1 MSFNCLLASTIRIIV
16 PLMTSFFFLW
26 LLLKF
31 PFIFSLEQ
39 LIMMFLGVF
48 SLYLSY
54 LGFTELLVSVVMS
67 FISFGKSR
75 DIISLNIPSLHSF
88 FPLPELQNTG

>member
-1 MSFNCLLASTIRIIV
+1 
-16 PLMTSFFFLW
+16 
-26 LLLKF
+26 
-31 PFIFSLEQ
+31 
-39 LIMMFLGVF
+39 MMFLGVF

-54 LGFTELLVSVVMS
+54 LGFTEFLVSMVMS

-75 DIISLNIPSLHSF
+75 DITSLNIPSLHSF